1 MKVGRLNRILMKLDS
16 GFGGG
21 PDRGIGSRS
30 KAAWTSPPPAGGP
43 RQPRGISARGMK
55 RCIASLALLAFAGCQ
70 PRPAES
76 PNEIQVSGRIE
87 GDEAMISSKV
97 PGRVAAAPVREGDQV
112 TAGQD
117 LVRIASEQILARRDQ
132 SAAMLTSAE
141 RQLERARTQ
150 IPLLEEK
157 LRQLTLRQK
166 QSESE
171 AAGHVA
177 NAEGQVAAAEA
188 NLARAES
195 ELTQAKSDAERL
207 TALAAKEAVPE
218 QLAEQQRSKQTALEA
233 VVEAAR
239 KQVAAAKGGL
249 EVARAAESNPEIL
262 AVEKAATE
270 HQIREARSVIRA
282 ASAEVEA
289 AKALAAQGEADV
301 NELVIQAP
309 FDGVVVTRAVEPG
322 QVVGPG
328 QTLVTVVDPKTLYLR
343 AFVPESLI
351 GRVRVGQT
359 AEVYLDAAPD
369 RALAAEVIRIDPQ
382 AMFTPENTYFRDD
395 RVRQVVGVKILLKQ
409 NGGEAKLGMSAEGRI
424 LLAASE

>member
-1 MKVGRLNRILMKLDS
+1 MVLFGLVG
-16 GFGGG
+16 
-21 PDRGIGSRS
+21 
-30 KAAWTSPPPAGGP
+30 
-43 RQPRGISARGMK
+43 
-55 RCIASLALLAFAGCQ
+55 C
-70 PRPAES
+70 RPQVLES

-97 PGRVAAAPVREGDQV
+97 PGRVSAAPVREGDQV
-112 TAGQD
+112 TAGQE
-117 LVRIASEQILARRDQ
+117 LVRITSEQILARRDQ
-132 SAAMLTSAE
+132 GAAMQTAAE
-141 RQLERARTQ
+141 RQLERARIQ

-157 LRQLTLRQK
+157 LRQLTLRQT
-166 QSESE
+166 QAESE

-195 ELTQAKSDAERL
+195 ELTQATSDAERL

-218 QLAEQQRSKQTALEA
+218 QLAEQQRSKQKALEA
-233 VVEAAR
+233 VVEAAG
-239 KQVAAAKGGL
+239 KQVAAAKGAL
-249 EVARAAESNPEIL
+249 EVARAAKSNPEIL
-262 AVEKAATE
+262 GVEKTATE
-270 HQIREARSVIRA
+270 HQIREARSAIRA
-282 ASAEVEA
+282 VSAEVDA

-301 NELVIQAP
+301 RELVIEAP

-328 QTLVTVVDPKTLYLR
+328 QTLLTVVDPKTLYLR
-343 AFVPESLI
+343 AFVPEALI
-351 GRVRVGQT
+351 GRVRAGQ
-359 AEVYLDAAPD
+359 AAKVYLDAAPD
-369 RALAAEVIRIDPQ
+369 RALAAEVMRVDPQ

-424 LLAASE
+424 LLGASE

>member
-1 MKVGRLNRILMKLDS
+1 MKSAS

-21 PDRGIGSRS
+21 PDVEVAGKG
-30 KAAWTSPPPAGGP
+30 AAAGTSPPAGGP
-43 RQPRGISARGMK
+43 RHFHRKPACGVWLWMG
-55 RCIASLALLAFAGCQ
+55 LVVLFGLAGC
-70 PRPAES
+70 RPQAEQS

-87 GDEAMISSKV
+87 GDQAMISSKI
-97 PGRVAAAPVREGDQV
+97 PGRVASALVREGDRV
-112 TAGQD
+112 TAGQE

-132 SAAMLTSAE
+132 GAAMLTAAE
-141 RQLERARTQ
+141 RQLERARIQ

-166 QSESE
+166 QAESE

-177 NAEGQVAAAEA
+177 NAEGQVAAAQA
-188 NLARAES
+188 NLARTES
-195 ELTQAKSDAERL
+195 EFTQAKTDAERL

-218 QLAEQQRSKQTALEA
+218 QLAEQQRTKQKALEA

-239 KQVAAAKGGL
+239 KQVAAAKGAL

-262 AVEKAATE
+262 AVEMAATE

-301 NELVIQAP
+301 NELVIAAP
-309 FDGVVVTRAVEPG
+309 FDSVVVTRAVEPG

-328 QTLVTVVDPKTLYLR
+328 QTLLTVVDPKTLYLR
-343 AFVPESLI
+343 AFVPEAQI
-351 GRVRVGQT
+351 GRVRVGHA
-359 AEVYLDAAPD
+359 AEVYLDAAPG
-369 RALAAEVIRIDPQ
+369 RALAAEVMRIDPQ

-424 LLAASE
+424 LLGAAE

>member
-1 MKVGRLNRILMKLDS
+1 MKLAS

-21 PDRGIGSRS
+21 PEIAVAGKST
-30 KAAWTSPPPAGGP
+30 AAWTPPLPAGGP
-43 RQPRGISARGMK
+43 RHVRR
-55 RCIASLALLAFAGCQ
+55 RLAPGVELWIGLAVLLGLAGCRPHAEQ
-70 PRPAES
+70 P

-87 GDEAMISSKV
+87 GDEAMISSKI
-97 PGRVAAAPVREGDQV
+97 PGRVASAPVREGDQV
-112 TAGQD
+112 KAGQE
-117 LVRIASEQILARRDQ
+117 LVRITSEQILARRDQ
-132 SAAMLTSAE
+132 GAAMLTVAE
-141 RQLERARTQ
+141 RQLDRARTQ

-157 LRQLTLRQK
+157 LRQLTLRREQAGN
-166 QSESE
+166 E

-177 NAEGQVAAAEA
+177 NAEGQAAAAEA

-195 ELTQAKSDAERL
+195 EFTQAKSDAERL

-218 QLAEQQRSKQTALEA
+218 QLAEQQRTKQKALAA

-239 KQVAAAKGGL
+239 KQVAAAKGAL
-249 EVARAAESNPEIL
+249 EVARAAKSNPEIL
-262 AVEKAATE
+262 AAEKAATE
-270 HQIREARSVIRA
+270 HQIREARSAIRA
-282 ASAEVEA
+282 VAAEVEA

-322 QVVGPG
+322 QVVAPG
-328 QTLVTVVDPKTLYLR
+328 QTLVTVVDPKSLYLR
-343 AFVPESLI
+343 AFIPEALI
-351 GRVRVGQT
+351 GRVRVGQS

-369 RALAAEVIRIDPQ
+369 QALAAEVMRIDPQ

-424 LLAASE
+424 LLGASE